1 MRVTKSIRLASLIL
15 VTISSVF
22 VVSGQT
28 ASIKKKYSNSLLY
41 AGIEVGS
48 KGVKLSVVEIGKN
61 AKSQGAFNIVKDT
74 SVNTDFISFT
84 PATYFS
90 TLSVFATF
98 YHIALTDY
106 NIPAK
111 SIYTLV
117 SSGVRMQAEK
127 EKRTKTVDSLVAS
140 FKYRINEPERKVE
153 VIDVAEEARLS
164 HLGIVPDEGR
174 FNTFLIDIGSGNTKG
189 GYFPGGNTKN
199 FKLFQ
204 LNWGTKSIAN
214 ATEKRLDES
223 DKTLANYNRQL
234 FRVMAGAEQT
244 DINYAINTSG
254 AYALSDNI
262 AFSGGIS
269 WAVATLLFP
278 EYVDRSVIV
287 VTFDEVQRFTEKIYK
302 DYASFSDVA
311 LTKDPKLNAIQRASI
326 SKTVKNIHKV
336 FDQRSLMA
344 GSALLLKLM
353 RQFASLYETKQFYL
367 VKNGQVGW
375 VSAYVDETLFK

>member
-1 MRVTKSIRLASLIL
+1 MRVKFNYSFALVFLLTTIAYTASA
-15 VTISSVF
+15 
-22 VVSGQT
+22 QT
-28 ASIKKKYSNSLLY
+28 ASIKKKYTNSLLY

-90 TLSVFATF
+90 TLSAFAAF
-98 YHIALTDY
+98 YQLALTEY
-106 NIPAK
+106 QIPSK
-111 SIYTLV
+111 SIYTVV
-117 SSGVRMQAEK
+117 SSGVKMQAEK
-127 EKRTKTVDSLVAS
+127 EKRTKTVDSLIAS
-140 FKYRINEPERKVE
+140 FKYRINEPERKVT
-153 VIDVAEEARLS
+153 VVDVAEEARLS

-174 FNTFLIDIGSGNTKG
+174 YNTFLIDIGSGNTKG
-189 GYFPGGNTKN
+189 GYFPSGNTKN

-214 ATEKRLDES
+214 ATEKRCDES

-234 FRVMAGAEQT
+234 FRVMAAAEQS

-269 WAVATLLFP
+269 WAVATLIFP
-278 EYVDRSVIV
+278 EYADRSVIV
-287 VTFDEVQRFTEKIYK
+287 VTFDEVQRFTEKVYK
-302 DYASFSDVA
+302 DYASLSEIA
-311 LTKDPKLNAIQRASI
+311 LTKDSKLTSAQKATITKS
-326 SKTVKNIHKV
+326 VKNVHKV

-375 VSAYVDETLFK
+375 VSAYVDESLFN

>member
-1 MRVTKSIRLASLIL
+1 MRVKFNYSFALVFLITTIAYTASA
-15 VTISSVF
+15 
-22 VVSGQT
+22 QT
-28 ASIKKKYSNSLLY
+28 ASIKKKYTNSLLY

-90 TLSVFATF
+90 TLSAFAAF
-98 YHIALTDY
+98 YQLALTEY
-106 NIPAK
+106 QIPSK
-111 SIYTLV
+111 SIYTVV
-117 SSGVRMQAEK
+117 SSGVKMQAEK
-127 EKRTKTVDSLVAS
+127 EKRTKTVDSLIAS
-140 FKYRINEPERKVE
+140 FKYRINEPERKVT
-153 VIDVAEEARLS
+153 VVDVAEEARLS

-174 FNTFLIDIGSGNTKG
+174 YNTFLIDIGSGNTKG
-189 GYFPGGNTKN
+189 GYFPSGNTKN

-214 ATEKRLDES
+214 ATEKRCDES

-234 FRVMAGAEQT
+234 FRVMAAAEQS

-269 WAVATLLFP
+269 WAVATLIFP
-278 EYVDRSVIV
+278 EYADRSVIV
-287 VTFDEVQRFTEKIYK
+287 VTFDEVQRFTEKVYK
-302 DYASFSDVA
+302 DYASLSEIA
-311 LTKDPKLNAIQRASI
+311 LTKDSKLTSAQKATITKS
-326 SKTVKNIHKV
+326 VKNVHKV

-375 VSAYVDETLFK
+375 VSAYVDESLFN

>member
-1 MRVTKSIRLASLIL
+1 MRVKFICSFALVFLLI
-15 VTISSVF
+15 TAYTTSA
-22 VVSGQT
+22 QT
-28 ASIKKKYSNSLLY
+28 ASIKKKYTNSLLY

-90 TLSVFATF
+90 TLSAFAAF
-98 YHIALTDY
+98 YQLALTEY
-106 NIPAK
+106 QIPSK
-111 SIYTLV
+111 SIYTVV
-117 SSGVRMQAEK
+117 SSGVKMQAEK
-127 EKRTKTVDSLVAS
+127 EKRTKTVDSLIAS
-140 FKYRINEPERKVE
+140 FKYRINEPERKVT
-153 VIDVAEEARLS
+153 VVDVAEEARLS

-174 FNTFLIDIGSGNTKG
+174 YNTFLIDIGSGNTKG
-189 GYFPGGNTKN
+189 GYFPSGNTKN

-214 ATEKRLDES
+214 ATEKRCDES

-234 FRVMAGAEQT
+234 FRVMAAAEQS

-269 WAVATLLFP
+269 WAVATLIFP
-278 EYVDRSVIV
+278 EYADRSVIV
-287 VTFDEVQRFTEKIYK
+287 VTFDEVQRFTEKVYK
-302 DYASFSDVA
+302 DYASLSEIA
-311 LTKDPKLNAIQRASI
+311 LTKDSKLTSAQKATITKS
-326 SKTVKNIHKV
+326 VKNVHKV

-375 VSAYVDETLFK
+375 VSAYIDESLFN

>member
-1 MRVTKSIRLASLIL
+1 MRVKFICSFALVFLLI
-15 VTISSVF
+15 TAYTTSA
-22 VVSGQT
+22 QT
-28 ASIKKKYSNSLLY
+28 ASIKKKYTNSLLY

-84 PATYFS
+84 PTAYFS
-90 TLSVFATF
+90 TLSAFATL
-98 YHIALTDY
+98 YQVALNEY
-106 NIPAK
+106 QIPAK
-111 SIYTLV
+111 SIYTVV
-117 SSGVRMQAEK
+117 SSGVKMQAEK
-127 EKRTKTVDSLVAS
+127 EKRTKSVDSLIAS

-153 VIDVAEEARLS
+153 IIDVAEEARLS

-174 FNTFLIDIGSGNTKG
+174 YNTFLIDIGSGNTKG
-189 GYFPGGNTKN
+189 GYFPSGNTNN

-204 LNWGTKSIAN
+204 LNWGTKSVAN
-214 ATEKRLDES
+214 AAEKKCDES

-234 FRVMAGAEQT
+234 FRVLASAEQS

-269 WAVATLLFP
+269 WAVATLIFP
-278 EYVDRSVIV
+278 EYADRSVIV
-287 VTFDEVQRFTEKIYK
+287 VTFDEIQRFTERVYK
-302 DYASFSDVA
+302 DYASLSDIA
-311 LTKDPKLNAIQRASI
+311 LTKDSRLTPAQKAAITKSVR
-326 SKTVKNIHKV
+326 TVHKV

-375 VSAYVDETLFK
+375 VSAYVDESLFN

>member
-1 MRVTKSIRLASLIL
+1 MRVKFNYSIAVIFF
-15 VTISSVF
+15 VTVTAYSV
-22 VVSGQT
+22 SAQT

-48 KGVKLSVVEIGKN
+48 KGVKLSIVEIGKN

-98 YHIALTDY
+98 YHLALSEY
-106 NIPAK
+106 KIPAK
-111 SIYTLV
+111 SIYTVV
-117 SSGVRMQAEK
+117 SSGVKMQADK
-127 EKRTKTVDSLVAS
+127 EKRTRSVDSLIAS
-140 FKYRINEPERKVE
+140 FKYRINEPERKVT

-174 FNTFLIDIGSGNTKG
+174 YNTFLVDIGSGNTKG
-189 GYFPGGNTKN
+189 GYFPSGNTKN

-204 LNWGTKSIAN
+204 LNWGTKSVAN
-214 ATEKRLDES
+214 ATEKKCEEA
-223 DKTLANYNRQL
+223 DKSLSNYNKQL
-234 FRVMAGAEQT
+234 FRVMAAAEQS

-254 AYALSDNI
+254 AFALSDNI

-269 WAVATLLFP
+269 WAVATLILP
-278 EYVDRSVIV
+278 EFADRSVIV
-287 VTFDEVQRFTEKIYK
+287 VTFDEVQRFAERVYK
-302 DYASFSDVA
+302 DYASLSDIN
-311 LTKDPKLNAIQRASI
+311 LTKDPKLTSIQKATIAKS
-326 SKTVKNIHKV
+326 VKNVHKV

-344 GSALLLKLM
+344 GTALLIKLM

-375 VSAYVDETLFK
+375 VSAFVDESLFN

>member
-1 MRVTKSIRLASLIL
+1 MRVKFNYSFALAFLL
-15 VTISSVF
+15 TTIAYTASA
-22 VVSGQT
+22 QT
-28 ASIKKKYSNSLLY
+28 ASIKKKYTNSLLY

-74 SVNTDFISFT
+74 SVNTDFITFT

-98 YHIALTDY
+98 YHLALTEY
-106 NIPAK
+106 QIPAK
-111 SIYTLV
+111 SIYTV
-117 SSGVRMQAEK
+117 ISSGVKMQAEK
-127 EKRTKTVDSLVAS
+127 EKRTKALDSLIAS
-140 FKYRINEPERKVE
+140 FKYRINEPERKVT

-174 FNTFLIDIGSGNTKG
+174 YNTFLIDIGSGNTKG
-189 GYFPGGNTKN
+189 GYFPSGNTKN

-214 ATEKRLDES
+214 ATEKRCDES

-234 FRVMAGAEQT
+234 FRVMAGAEQS

-269 WAVATLLFP
+269 WAVATLIFP
-278 EYVDRSVIV
+278 EYADRSVIV
-287 VTFDEVQRFTEKIYK
+287 VTFDEVQRFAERVYK
-302 DYASFSDVA
+302 NYASLSEIA
-311 LTKDPKLNAIQRASI
+311 LTKDPKLTAIQKATI
-326 SKTVKNIHKV
+326 TKTVKNVHKV

-375 VSAYVDETLFK
+375 VSAYVDESLFN

>member
-1 MRVTKSIRLASLIL
+1 MRVKFICSFALVFLLI
-15 VTISSVF
+15 TAYTTSA
-22 VVSGQT
+22 QT
-28 ASIKKKYSNSLLY
+28 ASIKKKYTNSLLY

-84 PATYFS
+84 PTAYFS
-90 TLSVFATF
+90 TLSAFATL
-98 YHIALTDY
+98 YQVALNEY
-106 NIPAK
+106 QIPAK
-111 SIYTLV
+111 SIYTVV
-117 SSGVRMQAEK
+117 SSGVKMQAEK
-127 EKRTKTVDSLVAS
+127 EKRIKSVDSLIAS

-153 VIDVAEEARLS
+153 IVDVAEEARLS

-174 FNTFLIDIGSGNTKG
+174 YNTFLIDIGSGNTKG
-189 GYFPGGNTKN
+189 GYFPSGNTNN

-204 LNWGTKSIAN
+204 LNWGTKSVAN
-214 ATEKRLDES
+214 AAEKKCDES

-234 FRVMAGAEQT
+234 FRVLASAEQS

-269 WAVATLLFP
+269 WAVATLIFP
-278 EYVDRSVIV
+278 EYTDRSVIV
-287 VTFDEVQRFTEKIYK
+287 VTFDEVQRFTERVYK
-302 DYASFSDVA
+302 DYASLSDIA
-311 LTKDPKLNAIQRASI
+311 LTKDSRLTPAQKAAITKSVR
-326 SKTVKNIHKV
+326 TVHKV

-375 VSAYVDETLFK
+375 VSAYVDESLFN